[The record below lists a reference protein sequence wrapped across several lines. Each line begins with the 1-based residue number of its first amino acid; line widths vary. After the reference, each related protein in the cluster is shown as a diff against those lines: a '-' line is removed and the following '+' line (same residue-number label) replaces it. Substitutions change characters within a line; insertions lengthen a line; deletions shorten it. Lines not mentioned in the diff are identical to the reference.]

1 VEREAQRDLE
11 ILTELARG
19 ELVTQRSLAQRLG
32 MALGLTNLYLKRL
45 ARKGYIKITTMP
57 PRRIRYLLT
66 PKGIARKSRLT
77 YEYMEY
83 SVHLYRETRQ
93 LLRQG
98 LQPLAECGQRRVAIY
113 DTGEAA
119 ELAFLT
125 LRELGLEVT
134 AVFGQ
139 DERRGTFVG
148 LPVRPLTDL
157 TASEQDLVIVA
168 TFART
173 DGIIA
178 ALTARGL
185 PRDRIVTL
193 RSDRDT

>member
-19 ELVTQRSLAQRLG
+19 ELVTQRRLAQRLG
-32 MALGLTNLYLKRL
+32 IALGLTNLYLKRL

-77 YEYMEY
+77 CEYMEY

-93 LLRQG
+93 LLRQALRPVVERG
-98 LQPLAECGQRRVAIY
+98 KRRVAIY

-125 LRELGLEVT
+125 LQELGLEVT

-139 DERRGTFVG
+139 DGRRGTFVG
-148 LPVRPLTDL
+148 LPVRPLADL
-157 TASEQDLVIVA
+157 TASEQDVVIVA
-168 TFART
+168 SFARP
-173 DGIIA
+173 DGLIA
-178 ALTARGL
+178 TLTARGL

-193 RSDRDT
+193 RQ

>member
-98 LQPLAECGQRRVAIY
+98 LQPLAERGQRRVAIY

-134 AVFGQ
+134 AVFGE
-139 DERRGTFVG
+139 DERRDTFVG
-148 LPVRPLTDL
+148 LPVRPLADL

-173 DGIIA
+173 DGVIA

-193 RSDRDT
+193 RQ